1 MRWLLFLATLMA
13 PCQARAQSPEEHL
26 RMCTASG
33 MQGQFCEASRDQFV
47 QEMPKALRGDY
58 QSQRNVAYCLSTG
71 CDGAVKVNAALSCA
85 WRVVIQASGSS
96 KVDATDAMAFKNA
109 CGALDDLELATASEQ
124 AQALFKKIYRRSL
137 PARFR

>member
-1 MRWLLFLATLMA
+1 MRRLLFLAVLMV
-13 PCQARAQSPEEHL
+13 PGQAGAQSPDEHL

-33 MQGQFCEASRDQFV
+33 TQGQFCEASRAQFA
-47 QEMPKALRGDY
+47 QEMPQALRGDY
-58 QSQRNVAYCLSTG
+58 QSQRNVAFCFSTG
-71 CDGAVKVNAALSCA
+71 CDGAVRVNAALGCA

-96 KVDATDAMAFKNA
+96 KVDATDAMAFRNA

-124 AQALFKKIYRRSL
+124 AQALFKKIYRRPL